1 MLKSSHLPQ
10 ASSVYSIL
18 VELKK
23 SCAQEAAS
31 LDKAFQVIVLLYDNC
46 YMVDME
52 DLVYFLCQSRML
64 LEECKMMQFSLE
76 KHQTIDIE
84 MCCTVIKEAGG
95 SLDVPEFV
103 SKRMPD
109 QLQAESADRIHF
121 LVLQHSNIGP
131 LPVTAYDDE
140 LYYLVSA

>member
-31 LDKAFQVIVLLYDNC
+31 L
-46 YMVDME
+46 
-52 DLVYFLCQSRML
+52 SRML